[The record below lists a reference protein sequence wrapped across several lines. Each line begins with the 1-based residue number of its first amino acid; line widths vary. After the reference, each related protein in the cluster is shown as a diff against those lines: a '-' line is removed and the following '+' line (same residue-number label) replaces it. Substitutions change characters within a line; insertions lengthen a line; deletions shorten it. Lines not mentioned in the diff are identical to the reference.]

1 MLKLQKINQ
10 YCNEDFSI
18 EIEEVI
24 SVEDPSKIQYYGV
37 MYVPQKM
44 RVRLKDIQNVADA
57 FIKFAAYVKEVEKKF
72 EEYEKKM
79 RQPKLE
85 IAHTMPPE
93 NKGLILG

>member
-1 MLKLQKINQ
+1 MLKIQKINV
-10 YCNEDFSI
+10 YTNEDFSI

-24 SVEDPSKIQYYGV
+24 SIEDASKIQYYGV

-79 RQPKLE
+79 RQPQLE
-85 IAHTMPPE
+85 IARVMPPE
-93 NKGLILG
+93 NQGLIIG

>member
-1 MLKLQKINQ
+1 MLKMQKINL

-18 EIEEVI
+18 EIEEVV
-24 SVEDPSKIQYYGV
+24 SVEDASKIQYYGV

-44 RVRLKDIQNVADA
+44 RIRLKDIKNVADA
-57 FIKFAAYVKEVEKKF
+57 FVKFTEYVKEVEKKF

-79 RQPKLE
+79 RQPQLE
-85 IAHTMPPE
+85 IARVMPPE